1 MALDQLFLEQFGGV
15 DSNSLCYLLN
25 NNIPRNNNVNIIDVE
40 PDVMQHSSYHDDAS
54 LSNLFEAR
62 ADVFSILSLN
72 CQSINAKID
81 QINIKLQQLK
91 SNGHEFSAICL
102 QETWLSEDSD
112 ISLLKIDGYS
122 IIPQGKICS
131 AHGGLAIYLSSK
143 YKFKSIN
150 MYENSEIW
158 EGQFIEVTEI
168 AKNKSIIIGNIY
180 RPPPNTNAVCQTF
193 INEFIPILEHLQRD
207 NRKVII
213 AGDFNIDLLKINDN
227 VVFCDYFNSILS
239 QSFFPKI
246 TLPTRLTDR
255 SCTLI
260 DNFLCK
266 LSNGF
271 SQSTAG
277 ILISRISDHLPYFI
291 FLDYLKP
298 KRPASSTFIKVQ
310 TWNDEC
316 IHKFQTE
323 LNNANIYD
331 MLDPQLNAD
340 PTENLTTL
348 NVLISQ
354 AKDKHLPTKFVK
366 FNKHKHKKSN
376 WISTGIIRSIKYRDK
391 LYMRLKRVPVDSE
404 MYTQLKTN
412 LKTYQVILKRLIRNA
427 KKVYFQ
433 KKFDKFKSDIKN
445 TWQTIKEILN
455 RTSTQQN
462 LPDAFLIDNEMTG
475 DPSIIADKFNNLFAN
490 VGRRLSEQ
498 LTTPD
503 NVNFKN
509 YLRNPVVPNMSFSQ
523 ISEEAVM
530 EVLNNL
536 KQKLSCGHDGIS
548 SRLLKASKNVI
559 CKPLTLIIN
568 QTLTSGIFPDTL
580 KIAKII
586 PLFKKGDRNLLENYR
601 PISILPAI
609 SKIFERIMFNQ
620 IHSHFSTHNLFYSG
634 QYGFRVNHSTQ
645 LAALEVIDRITQDL
659 DQGNT
664 PITIFMDLSKAFDTL
679 NHDILIYKLKAY
691 GLSETALKLMQ
702 SYLTN
707 RKQYVEINNTQSTKN
722 DITVGVPQGSILGP
736 LLFIIYINDIIHSS
750 TVFKFIIFADDTT
763 LYTTLDTQENINDI
777 LNDELVQIN
786 NWLKV
791 NKLSVNV
798 AKTKAMLFH
807 MPQKQIHNP
816 RLTLQ

>member
-1 MALDQLFLEQFGGV
+1 
-15 DSNSLCYLLN
+15 
-25 NNIPRNNNVNIIDVE
+25 
-40 PDVMQHSSYHDDAS
+40 
-54 LSNLFEAR
+54 
-62 ADVFSILSLN
+62 
-72 CQSINAKID
+72 
-81 QINIKLQQLK
+81 
-91 SNGHEFSAICL
+91 
-102 QETWLSEDSD
+102 
-112 ISLLKIDGYS
+112 
-122 IIPQGKICS
+122 
-131 AHGGLAIYLSSK
+131 
-143 YKFKSIN
+143 
-150 MYENSEIW
+150 
-158 EGQFIEVTEI
+158 
-168 AKNKSIIIGNIY
+168 
-180 RPPPNTNAVCQTF
+180 
-193 INEFIPILEHLQRD
+193 
-207 NRKVII
+207 
-213 AGDFNIDLLKINDN
+213 
-227 VVFCDYFNSILS
+227 
-239 QSFFPKI
+239 
-246 TLPTRLTDR
+246 
-255 SCTLI
+255 
-260 DNFLCK
+260 
-266 LSNGF
+266 
-271 SQSTAG
+271 
-277 ILISRISDHLPYFI
+277 
-291 FLDYLKP
+291 
-298 KRPASSTFIKVQ
+298 
-310 TWNDEC
+310 
-316 IHKFQTE
+316 
-323 LNNANIYD
+323 
-331 MLDPQLNAD
+331 
-340 PTENLTTL
+340 
-348 NVLISQ
+348 
-354 AKDKHLPTKFVK
+354 
-366 FNKHKHKKSN
+366 
-376 WISTGIIRSIKYRDK
+376 
-391 LYMRLKRVPVDSE
+391 
-404 MYTQLKTN
+404 
-412 LKTYQVILKRLIRNA
+412 
-427 KKVYFQ
+427 
-433 KKFDKFKSDIKN
+433 
-445 TWQTIKEILN
+445 
-455 RTSTQQN
+455 
-462 LPDAFLIDNEMTG
+462 
-475 DPSIIADKFNNLFAN
+475 
-490 VGRRLSEQ
+490 
-498 LTTPD
+498 
-503 NVNFKN
+503 
-509 YLRNPVVPNMSFSQ
+509 MSFSQ

-559 CKPLTLIIN
+559 CLPLTLIIN

-609 SKIFERIMFNQ
+609 SNIFERIMFNQ

-645 LAALEVIDRITQDL
+645 LAALELIDRITQDL

-816 RLTLQ
+816 RLTIAGSNIEFIDNFNFLGITINKHQNWTKHGYIICENSKNCWDFKHS